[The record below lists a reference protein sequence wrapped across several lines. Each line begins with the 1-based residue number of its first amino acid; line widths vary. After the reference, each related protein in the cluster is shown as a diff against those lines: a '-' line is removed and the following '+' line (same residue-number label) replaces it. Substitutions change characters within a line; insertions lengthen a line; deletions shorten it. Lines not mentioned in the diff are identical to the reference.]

1 MKMVLL
7 CHTEFLIH
15 AFGEKENIITHC
27 PEVLS
32 LTNLQEEELELT
44 FLFKSKDLV
53 SWDYLHPF
61 IEGDSFTRIGDD
73 GACPYFWPIGEDRYI
88 LYFFSHMSGGQAL
101 LGDYDKKRDKF

>member
-1 MKMVLL
+1 MHLEKRRILL
-7 CHTEFLIH
+7 LIVRRYSPH
-15 AFGEKENIITHC
+15 KPSGRRTRAN
-27 PEVLS
+27 
-32 LTNLQEEELELT
+32 

-88 LYFFSHMSGGQAL
+88 LYFL
-101 LGDYDKKRDKF
+101 VI